1 MQVIVPAAPLIDDIV
16 GKQKRVEGQPYR
28 LMTYVIQCPVEDG
41 VLLYHTLT
49 CSLVLLTPDE
59 AADLTAQQELIDNW
73 FLVPESHDDRKL
85 CEHIRKMAAL
95 FLPPAKHIK
104 GYTILTTTGCNARCF
119 YCYEKGT
126 KPITMTSETADKV
139 CRFIREHRGEEKVNI
154 SWFGGEPLVN
164 VKVIDQICSDLKEH
178 EVPFRSSMISNG
190 YLFDADIVHRAK
202 DLWQLKRVQITLDGT
217 EQTYNQV
224 KAYVYKNVNAFERVL
239 KNIELLTAEE
249 INVSIRLNVDH
260 HNIDEMAQLVALL
273 HQRFGANKHLSIYSH
288 ELFGER
294 SPEDSAMLYERRMQL
309 EQQIVKW
316 GYAQKRRL
324 QRDIKLNSCMADNA
338 QSVVVSP
345 AGYLGKCEHYID
357 SEFFGHVDSEERDE
371 ATFRKFKERPADIEA
386 CATCPYYPQCHRL
399 TMCPN
404 GCACTPEMQKE
415 HIHNTIEAMKN
426 EYERWLNKNDGSTS
440 SPQVNDNQNEDDD
453 EIEI

>member
-1 MQVIVPAAPLIDDIV
+1 M
-16 GKQKRVEGQPYR
+16 
-28 LMTYVIQCPVEDG
+28 
-41 VLLYHTLT
+41 VL
-49 CSLVLLTPDE
+49 
-59 AADLTAQQELIDNW
+59 
-73 FLVPESHDDRKL
+73 
-85 CEHIRKMAAL
+85 
-95 FLPPAKHIK
+95 
-104 GYTILTTTGCNARCF
+104 
-119 YCYEKGT
+119 
-126 KPITMTSETADKV
+126 
-139 CRFIREHRGEEKVNI
+139 
-154 SWFGGEPLVN
+154 
-164 VKVIDQICSDLKEH
+164 
-178 EVPFRSSMISNG
+178 
-190 YLFDADIVHRAK
+190 
-202 DLWQLKRVQITLDGT
+202 
-217 EQTYNQV
+217 
-224 KAYVYKNVNAFERVL
+224 
-239 KNIELLTAEE
+239 
-249 INVSIRLNVDH
+249 
-260 HNIDEMAQLVALL
+260 LL
-273 HQRFGANKHLSIYSH
+273 HQRFGSNKHLSIYSH

-386 CATCPYYPQCHRL
+386 CAACPYYPQCHRL
-399 TMCPN
+399 IMCPN

-426 EYERWLNKNDGSTS
+426 EYERWLNKKDGSTS